1 MTTSANNLSLLDPGV
16 ARIALQRLRYSRAAP
31 TLPGQ
36 ASLSWPETE
45 QQYRRFLS
53 LKQWYPN
60 QLLVPVGTALQL
72 WQAHILDT
80 RAYRS
85 DCEAVFG
92 RFIDH
97 FPYLGAESEADQR
110 ELHVAEQLYRDLYAR
125 HFGAPSGALEI
136 AS

>member
-16 ARIALQRLRYSRAAP
+16 ARIALQRLRYSWAVP
-31 TLPGQ
+31 TLPRQ
-36 ASLSWPETE
+36 ARLSWPEAE

-60 QLLVPVGTALQL
+60 QLLVPVGAALQL

-85 DCEAVFG
+85 DCEAMFG

-110 ELHVAEQLYRDLYAR
+110 ELHFAEQLYRDLYVR
-125 HFGAPSGALEI
+125 HFGVPDGAFGI

>member
-1 MTTSANNLSLLDPGV
+1 MTTQTPSDLDPAVSRLDLLRLQLSPV
-16 ARIALQRLRYSRAAP
+16 ARLQSFAP
-31 TLPGQ
+31 NGGDEDL
-36 ASLSWPETE
+36 E
-45 QQYRRFLS
+45 YRRFLS

-60 QLLVPVGTALQL
+60 QMLVPRGVALQL

-110 ELHVAEQLYRDLYAR
+110 ELHFAEQLYRELYAR